1 MPVPTTLHAGLLLA
15 LTTIASSGWAQSPTW
30 REQES
35 IGWACGGIGFEERQ
49 TLKALEARAN
59 AVLLFAAG
67 TRGTL
72 VADVALRVVSST
84 DATRGLE
91 VVADGPICVL
101 QLPAGTWKIEAKHAN
116 TVRERTVTLRAQE
129 SGAPQRLQ
137 FAFPDETT
145 SSPRASPEE
154 TSGVGDHGKVGR

>member
-1 MPVPTTLHAGLLLA
+1 MPLAKTLHAGLLLA
-15 LTTIASSGWAQSPTW
+15 LTLTGSSGWAQSPAW

-72 VADVALRVVSST
+72 VADVALRVVSSA

-101 QLPAGTWKIEAKHAN
+101 KLPAGTWKIEARHAN
-116 TVRERTVTLRAQE
+116 AVRERSVTLGAQA
-129 SGAPQRLQ
+129 SAAPQRLH
-137 FAFPDETT
+137 FAFPDEATG
-145 SSPRASPEE
+145 SPRASPEE